1 MHLKTFL
8 NRVTDYKS
16 FVFEK
21 ITWQKES
28 LTPKLEV
35 EVRPRTNRR
44 PVCSGC
50 GKLGSSV

>member
-1 MHLKTFL
+1 MHVKTFL

-21 ITWQKES
+21 ITWKKES

-44 PVCSGC
+44 PACSGC